1 MFRTLKYLWS
11 NFQKRPSK
19 RSFLNFIRMM
29 KTEIRCLLMTG
40 YSTDEILKQSGGGIG
55 SQSIKQR
62 AEHKVTEHRGEAEEL
77 PLLNRFES
85 CPDY

>member
-40 YSTDEILKQSGGGIG
+40 YSTDEILK
-55 SQSIKQR
+55 
-62 AEHKVTEHRGEAEEL
+62 
-77 PLLNRFES
+77 
-85 CPDY
+85 